1 MNSDYSQY
9 RTEIINDILFQ
20 LRKSEMGLKKS
31 DLDFYLNKIYSNKLG
46 KLYNEIDFD
55 ITVYFIYEE
64 LKKEKLIE
72 IKNDNSWISLTGSG
86 RIAALKGYNEFQKNS
101 SVNSKSVKDIFSL
114 INISSEAIKNVI
126 KFLLILTLLSLLL
139 VSQEKWN
146 KVLDLLRSLKDLL

>member
-1 MNSDYSQY
+1 MNSDYCQY

-20 LRKSEMGLKKS
+20 LRMSDMGSKKS

-46 KLYNEIDFD
+46 SLYNEIDFD

-72 IKNDNSWISLTGSG
+72 IKNGNSWILLTERGKNVS
-86 RIAALKGYNEFQKNS
+86 LKGYNDFQKNKHEK
-101 SVNSKSVKDIFSL
+101 SKSAKDIFSL
-114 INISSEAIKNVI
+114 INISSEAIKNII

-139 VSQEKWN
+139 ISQEKWS